1 MDIALVEP
9 AIVPDVFINGVVPE
23 DLGDGTMRFTGFTR
37 QRSITFDGIEYVVV
51 NRVIMPMP
59 AIMTSIT
66 DTMRM
71 LGLTVR
77 DGEKLKLA
85 H

>member
-1 MDIALVEP
+1 MGIMLVEP

-37 QRSITFDGIEYVVV
+37 QKSITFDGIEYVVV
-51 NRVIMPMP
+51 NRVVMPVT

-66 DTMRM
+66 ETMRV
-71 LGLTVR
+71 LRTTVR
-77 DGEKLKLA
+77 DGGKLKLA